1 MLIGNLMARGGLSAT
16 RATEIIDFLTSRGTT
31 AFTLSEIAKEL
42 GINVASTHAIL
53 QALTKSGHLSRHP
66 KHKTYTLGP
75 ALVAIG
81 HVALRNHTLIARAET
96 AAAELS
102 RSQGVEV
109 LLSMRAGD
117 TVLGLAHFQVDG
129 ISRSLLR
136 TGQRVPLH
144 VPFGATLVA
153 WESEAEI
160 EKWIERGT
168 SAKNETDLAHGLR
181 GLLALIRERGYQICL
196 KIDTQ
201 GEFKASPMDW
211 EANRYVRAAAY
222 RMQLVHNN
230 FNALSFDPET
240 ARENELFSVDF
251 MTVPLFDHHNRA
263 IYALTLYD
271 FERQMSGR
279 DINALLTKLLAMCAA
294 IGSEY

>member
-1 MLIGNLMARGGLSAT
+1 MGNWVARGGLSAT
-16 RATEIIDFLTSRGTT
+16 RATEIIDFLTSRGTM
-31 AFTLSEIAKEL
+31 AFTLSELAKEL
-42 GINVASTHAIL
+42 GINIASSHAIL

-96 AAAELS
+96 SIAEFN
-102 RSQGVEV
+102 RNEGVEI

-117 TVLGLAHFQVDG
+117 TVLGLAHSQVDG

-153 WESEAEI
+153 WESDVEI
-160 EKWIERGT
+160 DKWIKRGLP
-168 SAKNETDLAHGLR
+168 AKAENDLAEELR
-181 GLLALIRERGYQICL
+181 TLLALIRQRGYQICL
-196 KIDTQ
+196 KIDVQ
-201 GEFKASPMDW
+201 GEFKASTTELD
-211 EANRYVRAAAY
+211 ANRYVRAAAR

-230 FNALSFDPET
+230 FHALSFDPGAASET
-240 ARENELFSVDF
+240 ELYPVDF
-251 MTVPLFDHHNRA
+251 MTAPLFDHHNRA
-263 IYALTLYD
+263 IYALTLYG
-271 FERQMSGR
+271 FEQPMSGKE
-279 DINALLTKLLAMCAA
+279 IFALLTKLLTMCAD